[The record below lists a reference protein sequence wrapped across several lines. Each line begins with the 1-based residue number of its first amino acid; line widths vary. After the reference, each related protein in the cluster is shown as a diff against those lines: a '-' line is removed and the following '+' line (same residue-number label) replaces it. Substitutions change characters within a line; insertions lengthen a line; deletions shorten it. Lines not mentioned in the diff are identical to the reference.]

1 MPTEGPDNLSGGGG
15 NDTIDLLG
23 GNDTYRGFAGNDSV
37 TGGSGD
43 DSLVGDD
50 GVDTLIGGF
59 GRDILD
65 GGAGDDSLLGGDD
78 NDSYRGIAGN
88 DFMDGGS
95 GYDSIDYRFE
105 ATAGLSVDLVLQRI
119 FMGSQTDTVIGIEEV
134 RGAESFNDTMF
145 GDAQDNRLDGWGA
158 DDFIDVRAGNDT
170 VFGDFGND
178 TVVGSA
184 GNDFLNGGAGIDLLT
199 YADAP
204 GAVTIDANGVLATG
218 AWGTDNI
225 FTFENFIGSAFNDS
239 IVGMND
245 TLTGNVING
254 GSGADT
260 LRGLAGNDTLIGGAG
275 ADLLDGGVGT
285 ADWASYLSAGAAVT
299 IYMES
304 LASNG
309 GDAAGDTYSGI
320 EFFELSNGFGDIFVG
335 GAASDFVFGQGGNDV
350 LFGGAAFDALYGGA
364 GDDFLLGGAAGDLL
378 DGGGGVGFDVVFYGD
393 SPTGVSLNLVT
404 NVHSGFAAGDT
415 MTGIE
420 GYLLTDQADTMTG
433 LDSPSL
439 GEVIYGLGG
448 ADSLVGLGGF
458 DYLIGGGGDDT
469 LVGGFGW
476 DLLIGGGGADRFVW
490 NTGGEGGPA
499 LGGGAGGDV
508 VQDFE
513 VGIDK
518 LAFVSATTGIAGFT
532 LGANLFI
539 QNSGVTAI
547 SGMQGSSGGPTLI
560 YDTAFGGLWYDTN
573 GNASGGL
580 IYLATVV
587 GAPTLTAGD
596 FIVV

>member
-1 MPTEGPDNLSGGGG
+1 MPTEGPDNLGGGAG
-15 NDTIDLLG
+15 NDTINLLG
-23 GNDTYRGFAGNDSV
+23 GNDTYRGFGGDDSV
-37 TGGSGD
+37 LGGAGS
-43 DSLVGDD
+43 DSLVGEDGNDYLDGGDNDD
-50 GVDTLIGGF
+50 ILEGGAGSDTLIGG
-59 GRDILD
+59 
-65 GGAGDDSLLGGDD
+65 
-78 NDSYRGIAGN
+78 AGN
-88 DFMDGGS
+88 DTYRSIAGADSINGGS
-95 GYDSIDYRFE
+95 GYDAIDYRFE
-105 ATAGLSVDLVLQRI
+105 ATAAMSVDLAAERLTIGLEV
-119 FMGSQTDTVIGIEEV
+119 DTIIGMEEV
-134 RGAESFNDTMF
+134 RGTEVGNDTMF
-145 GDAQDNRLDGWGA
+145 GDSFSNRLDGWAG
-158 DDFIDVRAGNDT
+158 DDFIDVREGNDT
-170 VFGDFGND
+170 ARADFGND
-178 TVVGSA
+178 TVVGSS
-184 GNDFLNGGAGIDLLT
+184 GNDFLNGDAGIDLLT
-199 YADAP
+199 YAGAP
-204 GAVTIDANGVLATG
+204 GAVNIDGQGASVTG
-218 AWGTDNI
+218 AWGNDII
-225 FTFENFIGSAFNDS
+225 FTFENFVGSAFNDS

-245 TLTGNVING
+245 TLTGNIIDG

-275 ADLLDGGVGT
+275 GDLLDGGVGT
-285 ADWASYLSAGAAVT
+285 ADWASYLSAAGAVT
-299 IYMES
+299 IFMES

-320 EFFELSNGFGDIFVG
+320 EFFELTNGFADIFVG

-350 LFGGAAFDALYGGA
+350 LFGGAGFDALYGGA

-378 DGGGGVGFDVVFYGD
+378 DGGTGGFDAVFYGD

-439 GEVIYGLGG
+439 GEVIFGLGG

-458 DYLIGGGGDDT
+458 DYLIGGGNNDT

-476 DLLIGGGGADRFVW
+476 DLLIGGTGADRFVW

-499 LGGGAGGDV
+499 LGGGPGGDV

-547 SGMQGSSGGPTLI
+547 TGMQGSSGGPTLI
-560 YDTAFGGLWYDTN
+560 YDTAFGGLWYDAN

-580 IYLATVV
+580 IYLATIV